1 MALNPVFIWL
11 IAGFILCV
19 MELITPTAFIELLMG
34 VGAFAVAGVSLL
46 LPQLGLGI
54 QIGLWMVFSLGLV
67 LGTRKLLPKRTP
79 YSIADSQEAQTLT
92 EILPGQPGRVLYEG
106 NSWRAMCDDP
116 QEAIA
121 AQEMVYV
128 LRREGNT
135 LIVIPQKMLNS

>member
-1 MALNPVFIWL
+1 
-11 IAGFILCV
+11 
-19 MELITPTAFIELLMG
+19 MELFTPTAFIELMMG
-34 VGAFAVAGVSLL
+34 LGAFAVAGVAFL
-46 LPQLGLGI
+46 LPQLALGI
-54 QIGLWMVFSLGLV
+54 QIGLWMLFSLGLV

-79 YSIADSQEAQTLT
+79 YSIGDSQEAQTLT

-121 AQEMVYV
+121 PNEMVYV